1 MPKESKKKKKK
12 ELEEGEQV
20 EGVDEEEEEE
30 VKEEDEI
37 QKTSIQIST
46 KVRDRLW
53 RLKFRK
59 TYNEFLWELCE
70 MYESDKEEG

>member
-1 MPKESKKKKKK
+1 MPRQSKKKKPK
-12 ELEEGEQV
+12 EKEDKVEEAEGE
-20 EGVDEEEEEE
+20 E
-30 VKEEDEI
+30 VNEDI

-59 TYNEFLWELCE
+59 TYDEFLRELCE
-70 MYESDKEEG
+70 MYEKSEGH

>member
-1 MPKESKKKKKK
+1 MPKGSKKRKQKEKTEKK
-12 ELEEGEQV
+12 E
-20 EGVDEEEEEE
+20 
-30 VKEEDEI
+30 KEETEIAEEEI

-59 TYNEFLWELCE
+59 TYDVFLDELCD
-70 MYESDKEEG
+70 MYEKAKDEG

>member
-1 MPKESKKKKKK
+1 MPKGSKKGKKK
-12 ELEEGEQV
+12 EKVEKEEAAEGE
-20 EGVDEEEEEE
+20 E
-30 VKEEDEI
+30 EI

-59 TYNEFLWELCE
+59 TYDEFLWDLCE
-70 MYESDKEEG
+70 MYEKSEEE

>member
-1 MPKESKKKKKK
+1 MPKGSKKGKKKKKVEK
-12 ELEEGEQV
+12 EEA
-20 EGVDEEEEEE
+20 
-30 VKEEDEI
+30 VKEEEI

-59 TYNEFLWELCE
+59 TYDEFLWDLCE
-70 MYESDKEEG
+70 MYEKSEEE

>member
-1 MPKESKKKKKK
+1 MPKESKKTKQKKK
-12 ELEEGEQV
+12 V
-20 EGVDEEEEEE
+20 EDDEKEEEKEKEVEDPEE
-30 VKEEDEI
+30 V

-59 TYNEFLWELCE
+59 TYDEFLWELCE
-70 MYESDKEEG
+70 LYEKEEKEE